1 MAGKLKFDPESAFKS
16 IIGAGTTQTSSD
28 AESPSEGRT
37 ELSKR
42 ETKKRI
48 SLSVYPSSYEKL
60 QKIAF
65 VNRRSAS
72 DIISELIAD
81 YVSANADKLAE
92 YEGIKVK

>member
-1 MAGKLKFDPESAFKS
+1 MAGKAKFDPESAFRS
-16 IIGAGTTQTSSD
+16 IIGVNTTK
-28 AESPSEGRT
+28 ESADVEKSSEGYTAPVR
-37 ELSKR
+37 R

-48 SLSVYPSSYEKL
+48 SLAVYPSSYEDL

-72 DIISELIAD
+72 DIISELIAG

-92 YEGIKVK
+92 YAEIKEK

>member
-1 MAGKLKFDPESAFKS
+1 MAGKAKFDPESAFRS
-16 IIGAGTTQTSSD
+16 IIGVNITKESANVEKASAGHT
-28 AESPSEGRT
+28 APA
-37 ELSKR
+37 KR

-48 SLSVYPSSYEKL
+48 SLAVYPSLYENL

-72 DIISELIAD
+72 DVISELIAG

-92 YEGIKVK
+92 YVEIKKE